1 MKDKTPFNT
10 IKTYNQSIKKFKE
23 KNKLKDDEDILN
35 LEASKILLLVDD
47 IYPNN
52 EKSRVVMLSAIQN
65 LLKNLSEKEKYKKE
79 NIKKMEALS
88 SQITKYN
95 NISQKKE
102 KKGIYNK
109 EELKKYVR
117 WSEILDKTKKYL
129 SSDASPE
136 NKLIV
141 GLYTLIPPRRSEY
154 YNLIYTSKNP
164 TNSQKNFLYK
174 SDKGLILHIG
184 DYKTRRAYGI
194 VQIKIYKVSPELEKL
209 FKNFIEAYDVK
220 EGDLLFSKVGIN
232 KDNSFIARVNNLFG
246 SILHNDDETI
256 GINLLR
262 HSFINDF
269 LKSPRTVEEREKI
282 GYMLGHSPLMMLYY
296 DKKDNKG
303 DIPS

>member
-1 MKDKTPFNT
+1 MKDKTPYNT
-10 IKTYNQSIKKFKE
+10 TKTYNQSIKKFKE

-35 LEASKILLLVDD
+35 MDASKIILLIDN
-47 IYPNN
+47 IYAEN

-65 LLKNLSEKEKYKKE
+65 LFKNLNEKERYKKE
-79 NIKKMEALS
+79 NIKKMETLS
-88 SQITKYN
+88 GQITKYN
-95 NISQKKE
+95 NISQKKD

-109 EELKKYVR
+109 EELKKYVK
-117 WSEILDKTKKYL
+117 WSEILEKSKKYL

-154 YNLIYTSKNP
+154 YNLVYTSKNP
-164 TNSQKNFLYK
+164 NNSQKNFLYK

-209 FKNFIEAYDVK
+209 FKNYIETYNIK
-220 EGDLLFSKVGIN
+220 EGDLIFSKVGIN
-232 KDNSFIARVNNLFG
+232 KDNSFIARINSLFG
-246 SILHNDDETI
+246 DILHNDKETI

-269 LKSPRTVEEREKI
+269 LKSPRSVEEREKV
-282 GYMLGHSPLMMLYY
+282 GYMLGHSPMMMLYY
-296 DKKDNKG
+296 DKKDKNG
-303 DIPS
+303 EIPE